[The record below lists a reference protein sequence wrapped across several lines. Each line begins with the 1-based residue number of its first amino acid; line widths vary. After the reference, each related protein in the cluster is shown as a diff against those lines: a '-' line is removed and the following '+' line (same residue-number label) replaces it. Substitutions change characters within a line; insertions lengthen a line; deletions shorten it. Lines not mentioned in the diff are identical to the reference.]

1 MEGVKSL
8 LSGKVKYLLLFIVL
22 LAAGVCGI
30 SVGLDFWQEWRTPP
44 EQIVGEAM
52 LYAAEAPMYSYTSE
66 AVRIDDGKEILL
78 SCMNGQKKGEI
89 VHLFGSVDVV
99 DSQVDV
105 YQIGDTFYRKDIVS
119 GSWMK
124 MTGQNL
130 EATEYL
136 LQEINP
142 LGCLI
147 LHANAEVTELKK
159 ETVNNVK
166 CRSFLVRS
174 SGENSF
180 LTSVWNEFFYTVWI
194 DKEHRLQKAEVIAGS
209 HEHQGEQLKLTM
221 YFDWESPVEDI
232 LPPV

>member
-66 AVRIDDGKEILL
+66 AIRIMDGQETLL
-78 SCMNGQKKGEI
+78 SRMNGQKKGEN

-105 YQIGDTFYRKDIVS
+105 YQIGDTFYRQDIVS

-147 LHANAEVTELKK
+147 LQTGAAVTELEK
-159 ETVNNVK
+159 ETVNDVK
-166 CRSFLVRS
+166 CRRFQVRS
-174 SGENSF
+174 SGETSY
-180 LTSVWNEFFYTVWI
+180 LTAVWNEFYYTVWI
-194 DKEHRLQKAEVIAGS
+194 DKQHRLQKAEIIAGD
-209 HEHQGEQLKLTM
+209 HEHHSEQMKLTVT
-221 YFDWESPVEDI
+221 FDWDCTVEDI
-232 LPPV
+232 HAPV